1 MTFLRHYLKTQR
13 LIICVFIGLLPILAS
28 GQVVPAPGGISG
40 ASLWSSDGDSAGFIG
55 NYHTLNLLDLE
66 VSAAG
71 KIPKM
76 EGATTLF
83 LVLKP
88 SFTSS
93 TGKKFMELG
102 DITVYD
108 NKIMHGATWT
118 SLDFS
123 DGNPKI
129 LTLSMQR
136 SSRYKT
142 SYTPHLEIIDSSLFS
157 LAELVYYPRLSS
169 REQIKMVNTYLAI
182 KYSVPITGVSDKDW
196 RDYLAA
202 DSSRY
207 WDYTTDKMYSLRV
220 LGLGRSASED
230 LYQSQTQASHGS
242 MMQLSLDTLKSPG
255 QMPRVPISDA
265 AFLIF
270 SERLPATYSS
280 LLWCGNKGV
289 NPLLNWK
296 LKPHG
301 WDSETSNLLIHMDR
315 PTGTLADSVWMTDGG
330 SYYYVPQV
338 ASTSTTLT
346 YSTPL
351 DSVVNGLHYF
361 FTAEKGNP
369 CDDLEIGL
377 AQNVLTVDMG
387 TGIGG
392 GITLKIHSYS
402 TGLTIEE
409 PLVGHEYSKSLSVG
423 QYQVTLLDGKNNIL
437 TERAVL
443 VRNEGQQSVEVQGPE
458 LRLLPNPVLV
468 GATSYLEIHGLPRDT
483 DVSIQLSGMDGK
495 THYQTMLPYREGMRV
510 PLSGTVPGL
519 YTVSVLQDGTRY
531 SIKMLLAAH

>member
-102 DITVYD
+102 DITVFD

-157 LAELVYYPRLSS
+157 IAELVYYPRLSS

-182 KYSVPITGVSDKDW
+182 KYSVPITGVTDKDW

-202 DSSRY
+202 DSTRY

-242 MMQLSLDTLKSPG
+242 IVSRQHKLD
-255 QMPRVPISDA
+255 
-265 AFLIF
+265 
-270 SERLPATYSS
+270 
-280 LLWCGNKGV
+280 
-289 NPLLNWK
+289 
-296 LKPHG
+296 
-301 WDSETSNLLIHMDR
+301 
-315 PTGTLADSVWMTDGG
+315 
-330 SYYYVPQV
+330 
-338 ASTSTTLT
+338 
-346 YSTPL
+346 
-351 DSVVNGLHYF
+351 
-361 FTAEKGNP
+361 
-369 CDDLEIGL
+369 
-377 AQNVLTVDMG
+377 
-387 TGIGG
+387 
-392 GITLKIHSYS
+392 
-402 TGLTIEE
+402 
-409 PLVGHEYSKSLSVG
+409 
-423 QYQVTLLDGKNNIL
+423 
-437 TERAVL
+437 
-443 VRNEGQQSVEVQGPE
+443 
-458 LRLLPNPVLV
+458 
-468 GATSYLEIHGLPRDT
+468 
-483 DVSIQLSGMDGK
+483 
-495 THYQTMLPYREGMRV
+495 
-510 PLSGTVPGL
+510 
-519 YTVSVLQDGTRY
+519 
-531 SIKMLLAAH
+531 

>member
-102 DITVYD
+102 DITVFD

-157 LAELVYYPRLSS
+157 IAELVYYPRLSS

-182 KYSVPITGVSDKDW
+182 KYSVPITGVTDKDW

-202 DSSRY
+202 DSTRY

-242 MMQLSLDTLKSPG
+242 MMQLSLDTIKSPG
-255 QMPRVPISDA
+255 QMPAVPISDA

-280 LLWCGNKGV
+280 LLWCGDKGV

-301 WDSETSNLLIHMDR
+301 WDSGTSNLLLHMDR

-330 SYYYVPQV
+330 SYYYVPQI

-351 DSVVNGLHYF
+351 DSLVNGLQRRTSSPRCSMMATETSKRLCMAMVPRLSTRIPLILNHF
-361 FTAEKGNP
+361 CNLRSLEKCP
-369 CDDLEIGL
+369 
-377 AQNVLTVDMG
+377 
-387 TGIGG
+387 
-392 GITLKIHSYS
+392 
-402 TGLTIEE
+402 
-409 PLVGHEYSKSLSVG
+409 
-423 QYQVTLLDGKNNIL
+423 
-437 TERAVL
+437 
-443 VRNEGQQSVEVQGPE
+443 
-458 LRLLPNPVLV
+458 
-468 GATSYLEIHGLPRDT
+468 
-483 DVSIQLSGMDGK
+483 
-495 THYQTMLPYREGMRV
+495 
-510 PLSGTVPGL
+510 
-519 YTVSVLQDGTRY
+519 
-531 SIKMLLAAH
+531 AAHPMCRC

>member
-13 LIICVFIGLLPILAS
+13 LIICVFIGLLPIFAS

-40 ASLWSSDGDSAGFIG
+40 ASLWSSDGDLVGFIG

-93 TGKKFMELG
+93 TGNKFMELG
-102 DITVYD
+102 DITVFD

-118 SLDFS
+118 PLDFS

-157 LAELVYYPRLSS
+157 IAELVYYPRLSS
-169 REQIKMVNTYLAI
+169 REQVKMVNTYLAI

-265 AFLIF
+265 AM
-270 SERLPATYSS
+270 
-280 LLWCGNKGV
+280 LLHIQ
-289 NPLLNWK
+289 L
-296 LKPHG
+296 
-301 WDSETSNLLIHMDR
+301 
-315 PTGTLADSVWMTDGG
+315 
-330 SYYYVPQV
+330 
-338 ASTSTTLT
+338 
-346 YSTPL
+346 
-351 DSVVNGLHYF
+351 
-361 FTAEKGNP
+361 
-369 CDDLEIGL
+369 
-377 AQNVLTVDMG
+377 
-387 TGIGG
+387 GIG
-392 GITLKIHSYS
+392 YS
-402 TGLTIEE
+402 ANL
-409 PLVGHEYSKSLSVG
+409 
-423 QYQVTLLDGKNNIL
+423 
-437 TERAVL
+437 
-443 VRNEGQQSVEVQGPE
+443 
-458 LRLLPNPVLV
+458 
-468 GATSYLEIHGLPRDT
+468 
-483 DVSIQLSGMDGK
+483 
-495 THYQTMLPYREGMRV
+495 
-510 PLSGTVPGL
+510 
-519 YTVSVLQDGTRY
+519 
-531 SIKMLLAAH
+531 

>member
-102 DITVYD
+102 DITVFD

-157 LAELVYYPRLSS
+157 IAELVYYPRLSS
-169 REQIKMVNTYLAI
+169 REQVKMVNTYLAI

-230 LYQSQTQASHGS
+230 LYQSQTQASPAGDELMNEALFMGIGLGALKAGS
-242 MMQLSLDTLKSPG
+242 LAFNALKGAGGSLWNLPSKGGTATRGFVWEKILAKPGAMKSHNFP
-255 QMPRVPISDA
+255 VID
-265 AFLIF
+265 FF
-270 SERLPATYSS
+270 Y
-280 LLWCGNKGV
+280 KGV
-289 NPLLNWK
+289 A
-296 LKPHG
+296 
-301 WDSETSNLLIHMDR
+301 TSAKTLDIHAASYSAGNRILGQLMKYVDELASFEGASWGGDQVWSNQINRRVLDVAIPRGATPAQVQQLEKAIELAKNKNVEILIH
-315 PTGTLADSVWMTDGG
+315 
-330 SYYYVPQV
+330 
-338 ASTSTTLT
+338 
-346 YSTPL
+346 
-351 DSVVNGLHYF
+351 VV
-361 FTAEKGNP
+361 
-369 CDDLEIGL
+369 
-377 AQNVLTVDMG
+377 Q
-387 TGIGG
+387 
-392 GITLKIHSYS
+392 
-402 TGLTIEE
+402 
-409 PLVGHEYSKSLSVG
+409 
-423 QYQVTLLDGKNNIL
+423 
-437 TERAVL
+437 
-443 VRNEGQQSVEVQGPE
+443 
-458 LRLLPNPVLV
+458 
-468 GATSYLEIHGLPRDT
+468 
-483 DVSIQLSGMDGK
+483 
-495 THYQTMLPYREGMRV
+495 
-510 PLSGTVPGL
+510 
-519 YTVSVLQDGTRY
+519 
-531 SIKMLLAAH
+531 